1 MFRNAGVAWEGEIVE
16 RFVLRWDWEF
26 LTRCGLQRSMTF
38 VMARPRGSLCSMP
51 QGCSVDGGLGLPL
64 SRLLLLDTVS
74 IFRRHFDIEVYGASN
89 GFAGCTFPRACEG
102 CP

>member
-1 MFRNAGVAWEGEIVE
+1 
-16 RFVLRWDWEF
+16 
-26 LTRCGLQRSMTF
+26 
-38 VMARPRGSLCSMP
+38 
-51 QGCSVDGGLGLPL
+51 
-64 SRLLLLDTVS
+64 VS